1 MSQQSH
7 AVRPAKTP
15 MQALAVHERPREK
28 MLARGQGHLSNR
40 ELLQVVVGSGIPGAD
55 VIQIA
60 DELLDLLE
68 QKNCK
73 PTLEQ
78 LIKIRGVSTAT
89 ATKLL
94 ASLEL
99 TGRLNYTGQC
109 IETEDD
115 VLPLLADIRAKK
127 QEHFVVL
134 TLDGA
139 NRLIEKRI
147 ITIGTLNA
155 SLVHP
160 REVFADAITD
170 RAAAIVVAHN
180 HPGGSLA
187 PSGADIVV
195 TKRLRAAG
203 ELLGIKLLDHVI
215 VTPTAHC
222 IVEIEQP

>member
-1 MSQQSH
+1 MPTIQS
-7 AVRPAKTP
+7 
-15 MQALAVHERPREK
+15 LAVHERPREK
-28 MLARGQGHLSNR
+28 MLARGEGHLNNA
-40 ELLQVVVGSGIPGAD
+40 ELLQVVIGSGIKGAD
-55 VIQIA
+55 VTKIA
-60 DELLDLLE
+60 EEILVLLE
-68 QKNCK
+68 QYHCK
-73 PTLEQ
+73 PSLEQ
-78 LIKIRGVSTAT
+78 LLEIRGVSTAT

-99 TGRLNYTGQC
+99 AGRLNYTGKL

-115 VLPLLADIRAKK
+115 ILPLLADIRYKK

-134 TLDGA
+134 TVDGA
-139 NRLIEKRI
+139 QRLIEKRI

-170 RAAAIVVAHN
+170 RAAGIVVAHN
-180 HPGGSLA
+180 HPGGSLE

-203 ELLGIKLLDHVI
+203 ELLGIKLLDHFI
-215 VTPTAHC
+215 VTAGSHC
-222 IVEIEQP
+222 VVEA